1 MAKMNT
7 QPYYLP
13 VAPGY
18 LPPTHGNPTN
28 RANSDPIEQLVSSR
42 LRALGGSIDQVVE
55 EIEGREKLGEEVLL
69 SIDLQ
74 MSRLKEPLYQVAPFG
89 SSPLSV
95 GDPRRRSAIEK
106 CLFTLECERRKEEL
120 GTWKDVSGLK
130 RELREIVREYEEERD
145 RARVISA

>member
-1 MAKMNT
+1 MNS

-13 VAPGY
+13 VAPTY
-18 LPPTHGNPTN
+18 LPPRNARLPTPS
-28 RANSDPIEQLVSSR
+28 NSDPLEQLVSSR
-42 LRALGGSIDQVVE
+42 LRALGRSIDQVVE

-89 SSPLSV
+89 SSPLTV

-145 RARVISA
+145 RAKVMSA

>member
-1 MAKMNT
+1 MNT

-18 LPPTHGNPTN
+18 LPPRNARLPTTS
-28 RANSDPIEQLVSSR
+28 NSDPLEQLVSSR
-42 LRALGGSIDQVVE
+42 LRALGRSIDQVVE
-55 EIEGREKLGEEVLL
+55 EIEGREKLGEGVLL

-89 SSPLSV
+89 SSPLTV

-145 RARVISA
+145 RAKVMSA